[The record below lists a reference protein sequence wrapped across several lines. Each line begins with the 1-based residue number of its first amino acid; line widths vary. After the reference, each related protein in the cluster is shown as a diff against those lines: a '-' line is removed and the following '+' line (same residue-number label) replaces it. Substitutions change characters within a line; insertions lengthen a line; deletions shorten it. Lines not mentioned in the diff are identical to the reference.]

1 MAEVNAVPGSI
12 IGIRLK
18 DSEAVT
24 DPVWLNCQVDATL
37 NLAVETEEDEPC
49 KPSPDNIE
57 EVGDVPW
64 AEFTPTSRNW
74 NIDFSQKLMRNSLA
88 ALNVDIS
95 DLIITGKVYV
105 EVEFMTTPGQTK
117 SDYDFVYAGT
127 GILTGFTLNAPAT
140 GASTSDSTIQGTG
153 AITRT
158 VVPVAS

>member
-1 MAEVNAVPGSI
+1 MAEVNSVPGSI

-18 DSEAVT
+18 DSDSVG

-37 NLAVETEEDEPC
+37 DLAVETEEDDAC
-49 KPSPDNIE
+49 KPSPETIE
-57 EVGDVPW
+57 EVGDIPW
-64 AEFTPTSRNW
+64 AEFTPSKRNW
-74 NIDFSQKLMRNSLA
+74 NISFSQKLMRNSLA

-105 EVEFMTTPGQTK
+105 EVEFMTTPGQSK
-117 SDYDFVYAGT
+117 SDYDFIYAGT
-127 GILTGFTLNAPAT
+127 GILTGFTLNAPGT

-153 AITRT
+153 PITRD